1 MTIKKWI
8 IGFLLVALFALILFT
23 ILGFDSSSEQIQ
35 MKLNLN
41 PDVTQKVF
49 IKDEVFNKGNK
60 VRFGKEN
67 QALKSTDWIEVN
79 LKITYLEDNLNM
91 ASVKGTGVIKIGN
104 STFPFMVED
113 RLEKYILPSQDV
125 MFYGP
130 IIGEIKTNKG
140 NDELVLDLHHIL
152 GTDNKEIAVTV
163 GDLGSDDGVA
173 GLIFGQPFLNKEL
186 HDVMNGG
193 AR

>member
-1 MTIKKWI
+1 VTIKKWI